1 MKHINLILIAIVA
14 LLALAVSYF
23 TLSNKKGSLEG
34 YDFNFGI
41 ADTASIQSIYL
52 FDRSGNKIELERVN
66 AGEWNVNKNYKARF
80 DAVKNL
86 LDCIHDVTLQYRLP
100 RNAVKNAVESLAT
113 SGIKVEIYNAK
124 KEKIKCYYVGG
135 TNADETATFFIMENA
150 QEPYAC
156 HIPSFNGGLRIRYFT
171 EEQDWRDRFLYSL
184 RQDEIQSVEVN
195 YPLQNDASFII
206 QRKGSDFVV
215 SNMSAGGISKTIS
228 ANAAAIENYLYNF
241 KHLGIEGFENGH
253 PQTDSIRRTMPFVVF
268 KLETTDG
275 KKSTLKL
282 HPILKKNNDNEILLD
297 DKKSPIIERYWGE
310 WNESDLVMV
319 QNHVFKKLF
328 VRASNFVSKN

>member
-14 LLALAVSYF
+14 LLALTVGYF
-23 TLSNKKGSLEG
+23 TLGNKRGSLEG
-34 YDFNFGI
+34 YDFNFGVS
-41 ADTASIQSIYL
+41 DTASIQSIYL

-66 AGEWNVNKNYKARF
+66 AGEWKVNKNYKARI

-171 EEQDWRDRFLYSL
+171 EEQDWRDRFLFSL
-184 RQDEIQSVEVN
+184 RQDDIQSVEVN

-206 QRKGSDFVV
+206 NRKGSDFVV
-215 SNMSAGGISKTIS
+215 SNMGAGGITKTIS
-228 ANAAAIENYLYNF
+228 ANGPVIENYLYNF

-253 PQTDSIRRTMPFVVF
+253 PQTDSIRRTMPFVIF
-268 KLETTDG
+268 KVETTDG

-282 HPILKKNNDNEILLD
+282 HPILKKNNENEILLD
-297 DKKSPIIERYWGE
+297 EKKSPIIERFWGE
-310 WNESDLVMV
+310 WNGSDLVMV

-328 VRASNFVSKN
+328 VRASYFVSKN